1 MKLEAVLD
9 TELGGIFESF
19 RATSPIL
26 RPAWEDF
33 ATQMLLA
40 ARDDWPTD
48 TWTSYDAWDSSVY
61 LDGEATIVAE
71 LVNRARDQ
79 DNNRGY
85 AAYVYRAGTSP
96 SDKVWEEKY
105 TNIVD
110 NLGPQLMDSCI
121 EIIDNTVEG

>member
-26 RPAWEDF
+26 RPAWEVF
-33 ATQMLLA
+33 ATQMLLE

-61 LDGEATIVAE
+61 MDGEATIVAE
-71 LVNRARDQ
+71 LVNRAR
-79 DNNRGY
+79 GPVSGKSY
-85 AAYVYRAGTSP
+85 AAYVHRAGTSP

-105 TNIVD
+105 RNIVD
-110 NLGPQLMDSCI
+110 NLVPQLMDSCI